1 LSGFPKERDSN
12 LFSFFF
18 SKTDS
23 IHGVLDSVKLIL
35 LLTGVNENSCL
46 ISHLFHDS
54 RKRSVPDAATKILLT
69 EIFMKIA
76 AVKGIF
82 FLGTFVVFP
91 SILKK
96 KIIIVL
102 NSATFLRGEVL
113 EDDEAV
119 GLEHL

>member
-1 LSGFPKERDSN
+1 M
-12 LFSFFF
+12 FSFFF